1 MATRSDSA
9 PTLADVGRL
18 AGVSATS
25 ASLALRND
33 PRITPATKARITA
46 AAKKLGYVP
55 DPLLSALVARRS
67 RQRTPHTMA
76 NMAAL
81 LDETWFHNDGG
92 WLDPLYQGLERACQ
106 QLGYHLDIL
115 SIQRDLLAHPN
126 PDHILQSR
134 GIRGFVVLPI
144 CKSPLYLKLD
154 WKRYSFVSI
163 GTPLENLVSHHTGT
177 NLFASVTLVGNKLR
191 DLGYRRVGVAH
202 PVRFERRISY
212 EWTGSLY
219 KESLTHPDFF
229 VAPPYLPEEHN
240 PDDFINWVRQH
251 QLECILSNSPVVVH
265 ENLEQYGFKVP
276 GDVGVVALSRNA
288 QTMHHYSG
296 VAQHLDLTAETSIR
310 YVHQLILKG
319 ETGMPEFHTD
329 IRMTPDWYPGDTVR
343 RLQPK
348 RKKSAR

>member
-9 PTLADVGRL
+9 PTLTDVGRL

-33 PRITPATKARITA
+33 PRITPATKARIVA

-55 DPLLSALVARRS
+55 DPLLSALVARRI
-67 RQRTPHTMA
+67 RQRTPQTMA

-81 LDETWFHNDGG
+81 LDDGWLHHDGG
-92 WLDPLYQGLERACQ
+92 WLEPLYQGMERACQ

-115 SIQRDLLAHPN
+115 NIQHDLLSHPK
-126 PDHILQSR
+126 PDQVLYNR
-134 GIRGFVVLPI
+134 GIRGLVIL
-144 CKSPLYLKLD
+144 PLYHPHLSLPLD
-154 WKRYSFVSI
+154 WNRYSFVAM
-163 GTPLENLVSHHTGT
+163 GTPLDKLVSHHTGT
-177 NLFASVTLVGNKLR
+177 NLFASVTLVCNKLR
-191 DLGYRRVGVAH
+191 ELGYCRVGVAH
-202 PVRFERRISY
+202 PVRFERRICY

-251 QLECILSNSPVVVH
+251 QLECVLSNSPIAVY
-265 ENLEQYGFKVP
+265 ENLQQNGLKVP
-276 GDVGVVALSRNA
+276 RDVGVVALSRNA
-288 QTMHHYSG
+288 ETMHHFSG
-296 VAQHLDLTAETSIR
+296 VAQHLDLTAETSVR

-319 ETGMPEFHTD
+319 ETGMPAFHTD
-329 IRMTPDWYPGDTVR
+329 IRMAPDWYPGDTVR
-343 RLQPK
+343 RLKPN
-348 RKKSAR
+348 RKKSTR